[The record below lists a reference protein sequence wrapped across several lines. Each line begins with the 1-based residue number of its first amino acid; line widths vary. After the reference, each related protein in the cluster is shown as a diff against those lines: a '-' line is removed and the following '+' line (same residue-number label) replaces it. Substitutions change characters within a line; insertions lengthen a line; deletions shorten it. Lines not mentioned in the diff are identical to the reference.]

1 MRLLGID
8 CGEQPLHRA
17 RRWRTDRLIEV
28 DRLHKFLADQ
38 ISLLRQFAV
47 VGHRL
52 LNAIGVASTQRP
64 GRVPRQQS
72 FDLMAL
78 RLFVLSHS

>member
-1 MRLLGID
+1 
-8 CGEQPLHRA
+8 
-17 RRWRTDRLIEV
+17 V

-38 ISLLRQFAV
+38 ISLPRQFAV

-52 LNAIGVASTQRP
+52 LNAIGVAGPQRP

-72 FDLMAL
+72 F
-78 RLFVLSHS
+78 